1 MRTNCTLLL
10 IMMLCLGS
18 QFGFAQSSLIAGQVV
33 KVDQVAKKITIK
45 HGPIPKLDMEQGM
58 TMVFSTPDSN
68 LLKTVKPGEKVNF
81 DAERIGGQLVITK
94 IKPTKRA
101 GTP

>member
-1 MRTNCTLLL
+1 
-10 IMMLCLGS
+10 
-18 QFGFAQSSLIAGQVV
+18 
-33 KVDQVAKKITIK
+33 
-45 HGPIPKLDMEQGM
+45 MEQGM

>member
-1 MRTNCTLLL
+1 MVAVQRATAAAKPRNC
-10 IMMLCLGS
+10 
-18 QFGFAQSSLIAGQVV
+18 FACGLYFVFDRGQVV
-33 KVDQVAKKITIK
+33 KVDQAAKKITIK

>member
-1 MRTNCTLLL
+1 LYFVFDR
-10 IMMLCLGS
+10 
-18 QFGFAQSSLIAGQVV
+18 GQ
-33 KVDQVAKKITIK
+33 

>member
-1 MRTNCTLLL
+1 MYFVFDR
-10 IMMLCLGS
+10 
-18 QFGFAQSSLIAGQVV
+18 GQVV
-33 KVDQVAKKITIK
+33 KVDQAAKKITIK

>member
-1 MRTNCTLLL
+1 MRTICALLL

-45 HGPIPKLDMEQGM
+45 HGPIPKLDMERGM

-68 LLKTVKPGEKVNF
+68 LLKAVKSGDKVKF
-81 DAERIGGQLVITK
+81 DAERINGQLVVTK
-94 IKPTKRA
+94 IEPAKQP
-101 GTP
+101 